1 MDMMREFRVPNE
13 LRTCFD
19 EDASCSAPAQRT
31 RPKQEVGS
39 QTRYSRR
46 SGSAPAGRAVNSLPP
61 PEHGKA
67 AGWRKAAL
75 RPLLQASCSIQQM
88 DGVKA
93 VSEFGV
99 KTTASKRFRQSTTG
113 WSTFQLSQTRMVQTG
128 TRPRLVAHE
137 PSTKLKTGWYMWKF
151 AIPVMLCRSTS
162 ESTQPICL
170 IQD

>member
-1 MDMMREFRVPNE
+1 MREFRVPNE

-67 AGWRKAAL
+67 AGWRKKRL
-75 RPLLQASCSIQQM
+75 CSRGCSSSGFLQHPA
-88 DGVKA
+88 DGRSQSRERIRSQNHVEQKLSA
-93 VSEFGV
+93 VDN
-99 KTTASKRFRQSTTG
+99 
-113 WSTFQLSQTRMVQTG
+113 
-128 TRPRLVAHE
+128 RLVRRCE
-137 PSTKLKTGWYMWKF
+137 LNIQNSNNTKQECFKPGRTTFRPDITYSCF
-151 AIPVMLCRSTS
+151 VPVLYARCTNCQRN
-162 ESTQPICL
+162 
-170 IQD
+170 

>member
-1 MDMMREFRVPNE
+1 V
-13 LRTCFD
+13 LR
-19 EDASCSAPAQRT
+19 A
-31 RPKQEVGS
+31 
-39 QTRYSRR
+39 
-46 SGSAPAGRAVNSLPP
+46 AVNSLPP

-113 WSTFQLSQTRMVQTG
+113 WSTFQLSQM
-128 TRPRLVAHE
+128 
-137 PSTKLKTGWYMWKF
+137 
-151 AIPVMLCRSTS
+151 
-162 ESTQPICL
+162 
-170 IQD
+170 